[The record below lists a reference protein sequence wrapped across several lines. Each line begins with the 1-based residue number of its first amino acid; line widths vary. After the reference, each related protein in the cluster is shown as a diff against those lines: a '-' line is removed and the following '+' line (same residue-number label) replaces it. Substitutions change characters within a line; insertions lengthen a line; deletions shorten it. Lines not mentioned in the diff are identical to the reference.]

1 MRILITGAGGFLGS
15 HLISFLKNNLETNFE
30 IFNLGK
36 NKVNNSDL
44 LFLDDIKNQDQINKY
59 LSDIR
64 PHYLFHLAGAAN
76 SSIDLNE
83 SKLVNV
89 DYAKFLLRAIE
100 INNIQHQTRVLVTGT
115 SAEYG
120 RVSYSELPISENYQP
135 NPETIYGKTKYEQT
149 LHALNWHK
157 PDRNLVIVRPFNVI
171 GLKMPI
177 HLALGSFINQIESL
191 PDKGDLKTGNLNTKR
206 DFIDVDDVINLMWK
220 LINNKSAYGEV
231 VNICTGVA
239 VSISDIL
246 NSLVKLS
253 GKEIAIVSEEKRMRS
268 HDLLVH
274 FGNNKKLNQIVGD
287 YKFTSI
293 KSTIK
298 NISKIE

>member
-83 SKLVNV
+83 CKLVNV

-220 LINNKSAYGEV
+220 LINNKHANGEII
-231 VNICTGVA
+231 NICSGKAVA
-239 VSISDIL
+239 VGDIL
-246 NSLVKLS
+246 ELVIKLS
-253 GKEIAIVSEEKRMRS
+253 GKEISIVSEEERIRKNDS
-268 HDLLVH
+268 LIH
-274 FGNNKKLNQIVGD
+274 FGDNTKLLKIVGD
-287 YKFTSI
+287 YNFTSW
-293 KSTIK
+293 KNTI
-298 NISKIE
+298 NKIMEN

>member
-15 HLISFLKNNLETNFE
+15 HLISFLKNNLETDFE

-36 NKVNNSDL
+36 NKINNSNL

-100 INNIQHQTRVLVTGT
+100 INNIQHQIRVLVTGT

-135 NPETIYGKTKYEQT
+135 NPESIYGKTKYEQT

-220 LINNKSAYGEV
+220 LINNKHANGEII
-231 VNICTGVA
+231 NICSGKAVA
-239 VSISDIL
+239 VGDIL
-246 NSLVKLS
+246 ELAIKLS
-253 GKEIAIVSEEKRMRS
+253 GKEISIVSEEERIRKN
-268 HDLLVH
+268 DLLIH
-274 FGNNKKLNQIVGD
+274 FGDNTKLLKIVGD
-287 YKFTSI
+287 YNFTSW
-293 KSTIK
+293 KNTI
-298 NISKIE
+298 NKIMEN

>member
-83 SKLVNV
+83 CKLVNV

-157 PDRNLVIVRPFNVI
+157 PDRNLVIVRPFNII

-206 DFIDVDDVINLMWK
+206 DFIDVDDVINLMWN
-220 LINNKSAYGEV
+220 LINNKHANGEII
-231 VNICTGVA
+231 NICSGKAVA
-239 VSISDIL
+239 VGDIL
-246 NSLVKLS
+246 ELVIKLS
-253 GKEIAIVSEEKRMRS
+253 GKEISIVSEEERIRKNDS
-268 HDLLVH
+268 LIH
-274 FGNNKKLNQIVGD
+274 FGDNTKLLKIVGD
-287 YKFTSI
+287 YNFTSW
-293 KSTIK
+293 KNTI
-298 NISKIE
+298 NKIMEN

>member
-15 HLISFLKNNLETNFE
+15 HLISFLKNNLETDFE

-36 NKVNNSDL
+36 NKINNSDL

-135 NPETIYGKTKYEQT
+135 NPESIYGKTKYEQT

-157 PDRNLVIVRPFNVI
+157 PDRNLVIVRPFNII

-177 HLALGSFINQIESL
+177 HLALGSFINQIESIT
-191 PDKGDLKTGNLNTKR
+191 DKGDLKTGNLNTKR

-220 LINNKSAYGEV
+220 LINNKHANGEII
-231 VNICTGVA
+231 NICSGKAVA
-239 VSISDIL
+239 VGDIL
-246 NSLVKLS
+246 ELVIKLS
-253 GKEIAIVSEEKRMRS
+253 GKEISIVSEEERIRKNDFYS
-268 HDLLVH
+268 FFDFN
-274 FGNNKKLNQIVGD
+274 FGLI
-287 YKFTSI
+287 I
-293 KSTIK
+293 
-298 NISKIE
+298 

>member
-135 NPETIYGKTKYEQT
+135 NPESIYGKTKYEQT

-157 PDRNLVIVRPFNVI
+157 PDRNLVIVRPFNII

-206 DFIDVDDVINLMWK
+206 DFIDVDDVINLMWN
-220 LINNKSAYGEV
+220 LINNKHANGEII
-231 VNICTGVA
+231 NICSGKAVA
-239 VSISDIL
+239 VGDIL
-246 NSLVKLS
+246 ELVIKLS
-253 GKEIAIVSEEKRMRS
+253 GKEISIVSEEERIRKNDS
-268 HDLLVH
+268 LIH
-274 FGNNKKLNQIVGD
+274 FGDNTKLLKIVGD
-287 YKFTSI
+287 YNFTSW
-293 KSTIK
+293 KNTI
-298 NISKIE
+298 NKIMEN